1 MAYLY
6 LSIAIVAEVIATSA
20 LKASNQLTVP
30 VPSVVSFAGYGIA
43 FYFLALALKWIPVG
57 VAYAIWA
64 GVGIALIT
72 IVGAVLFRQM
82 LDLPAVIGIG
92 LIIAGVTVLNIYS
105 NVSVH

>member
-20 LKASNQLTVP
+20 LKASNQLTVLM
-30 VPSVVSFAGYGIA
+30 PSALSIAGYGIA

-72 IVGAVLFRQM
+72 IVGAVLFKQM
-82 LDLPAVIGIG
+82 LDAPAVIGIG
-92 LIIAGVTVLNIYS
+92 LIIAGVAVLNLYS

>member
-20 LKASNQLTVP
+20 LKASNQLTVLA
-30 VPSVVSFAGYGIA
+30 PSVLSFAGYGIA

-72 IVGAVLFRQM
+72 IVGAVMFKQM
-82 LDLPAVIGIG
+82 LDAPAVIGIG
-92 LIIAGVTVLNIYS
+92 LIIAGVAVLNLYS
-105 NVSVH
+105 NISVH